1 MNLLYVTDSPTVS
14 GAEHV
19 LLHYLDAWR
28 PPDHRTH
35 VLLRRTNTRLIAQLE
50 KRGIAFH
57 ATDSFSD
64 AIIRTTARPDELAH
78 FTRAFLGIR
87 RDLLALAEQ
96 FPYELV
102 HSISYPTSLY
112 VALAL
117 GTSIPHVWHEH
128 NIKRIHA
135 FNRPIYRWVGDRCA
149 RVIGPSNAVVAA
161 LGQAVDASRLLTVYN
176 GIDLSRF
183 TPEPSVR
190 EAARRGLELAEH
202 DLGIALAGQLLPYK
216 GHRALIEAAAHLRDA
231 LPQARYFIVGS
242 LENPPY
248 EAELRSL
255 IREKQLEERFV
266 FTGWRTDMHAVLQA
280 MDILAVPTET
290 PEPAALG
297 LMEAMALGQAL
308 VASRTGGTPE
318 LVTDGRTGLLF
329 EPGDIAQFASA
340 LLRLGTDRALRTELG
355 RAARARAL
363 EAFGLDRHLAEME
376 RLYRTASS

>member
-1 MNLLYVTDSPTVS
+1 VNILYVTDSPTVS

-28 PPDHRTH
+28 PPHHRTH

-50 KRGIAFH
+50 KRGIPFL

-64 AIIRTTARPDELAH
+64 AIIRTTARPDELVH
-78 FTRAFLGIR
+78 FTKAFLGIR
-87 RDLLALAEQ
+87 REMQALARE

-112 VALAL
+112 VALAV
-117 GTSIPHVWHEH
+117 GTSVPHIWHEH

-135 FNRPIYRWVGDRCA
+135 FNRPIYRFVGDRCA
-149 RVIGPSNAVVAA
+149 RVIGPSNAVIGA
-161 LGQAVDASRLLTVYN
+161 LGQAVEASKLLTVYN

-183 TPEPSVR
+183 TPDGSVR
-190 EAARRGLELAEH
+190 ESARRGLQLGEH
-202 DLGIALAGQLLPYK
+202 DLGVALAGQLLPYK
-216 GHRALIEAAAHLRDA
+216 GHRALIAVAARLREA
-231 LPQARYFIVGS
+231 LPRARYFIVGA

-248 EAELRSL
+248 EAELRAL
-255 IREKQLEERFV
+255 IREKHLDDRVV

-280 MDILAVPTET
+280 MDVLVVPTET

-318 LVTDGRTGLLF
+318 LVTDGETGLLF
-329 EPGDIAQFASA
+329 APGDTAQFASA
-340 LLRLGTDRALRTELG
+340 LLRLGTDRELRVELG

-363 EAFGLDRHLAEME
+363 AAFGLDRHLAEME

>member
-1 MNLLYVTDSPTVS
+1 MNILYVTDSPTVS

-50 KRGIAFH
+50 RRGIPFT
-57 ATDSFSD
+57 ATDSFSN
-64 AIIRTTARPDELAH
+64 AIIRTTARPGELAH

-87 RDLLALAEQ
+87 REMLALARE
-96 FPYELV
+96 FRYDLV

-112 VALAL
+112 VAIAV
-117 GTSIPHVWHEH
+117 GASVPHIWHEH

-161 LGQAVDASRLLTVYN
+161 LGQAVAAQKLLTVYN

-183 TPEPSVR
+183 TPDRSVR
-190 EAARRGLELAEH
+190 DTMRRELQLEEH

-216 GHRALIEAAAHLRDA
+216 GHRALIEVAARLRDA
-231 LPQARYFIVGS
+231 LPRARYFIVGA

-248 EAELRSL
+248 EAELRARL
-255 IREKQLEERFV
+255 RETQLEDRFV

-280 MDILAVPTET
+280 MDVLAVPTET

-318 LVTDGRTGLLF
+318 LVTDGQTGMLF
-329 EPGDIAQFASA
+329 EPGDVSQFASA
-340 LLRLGTDRALRTELG
+340 LLRLATDRELRLELG

-363 EAFGLDRHLAEME
+363 EAFGLERHLDEMA